1 MKKETGRNSDQS
13 LFYETDN
20 SFTTDR
26 IAPSGIYGNIR
37 V

>member
-1 MKKETGRNSDQS
+1 MKKETGRNSGQS

-26 IAPSGIYGNIR
+26 IAPSVIHGNIR